1 MPFEF
6 LRRADARQVL
16 SFLQDEHPQ
25 TVALVV
31 AHMRADQ
38 AAIVISGMPDELQAD
53 VAPPGRRHGDD
64 LPRRRPRV
72 EAILERKL
80 SSVLQSTDASAAG
93 GLKPL
98 VDIINHA
105 DRATERLILEGLE
118 RRDPALAE
126 EVRSQ
131 MFMFEDITTLDDR
144 SVQLVLRSVD
154 SKELA
159 TALKGVSQD
168 VRGKIMA
175 NVSERARPTS
185 PTRSTCWAPCASA
198 PSRRPRPRSSRP
210 SARSR
215 SPARSCSAEG
225 TAMSTWSDARP
236 RGSSQGRRRRRRAS
250 ARMDAELRTSAFAPV
265 TGVDARLTDPHL
277 QSVVDRA
284 RTAAVAAGRAEG
296 YAEGYAA
303 GRAAAAADAER
314 TAAQVVA
321 RSEAAERQRDAHLAR
336 GVELLLTA
344 ADTFR
349 TQEQVV
355 LADVEDTVVE
365 LALSI
370 ARTVL
375 DRELATA
382 PTPART
388 PSPVRSGSSPTTA
401 P

>member
-1 MPFEF
+1 MLKLEELSGAQKAAVLLVQLGKEKSATVLKSLRESEVEEVLNEIARLKGVPDETVDAVFEEFATLANARRYYAQGGMDFAREVLEATLGSDRAKELLERMRASLVEMPFEF

-53 VAPPGRRHGDD
+53 VAHRVAVMETTSPDVVR
-64 LPRRRPRV
+64 RV

-80 SSVLQSTDASAAG
+80 SSVLQSTDGSAAG

-159 TALKGVSQD
+159 TALKGVSSD

-175 NVSERARPTS
+175 NVSERA
-185 PTRSTCWAPCASA
+185 
-198 PSRRPRPRSSRP
+198 
-210 SARSR
+210 
-215 SPARSCSAEG
+215 
-225 TAMSTWSDARP
+225 
-236 RGSSQGRRRRRRAS
+236 
-250 ARMDAELRTSAFAPV
+250 
-265 TGVDARLTDPHL
+265 
-277 QSVVDRA
+277 
-284 RTAAVAAGRAEG
+284 AAN
-296 YAEGYAA
+296 
-303 GRAAAAADAER
+303 
-314 TAAQVVA
+314 
-321 RSEAAERQRDAHLAR
+321 
-336 GVELLLTA
+336 
-344 ADTFR
+344 
-349 TQEQVV
+349 
-355 LADVEDTVVE
+355 LADEIDMLGAVRLSTVEEAQAKIIATIRSLEESGQILLSRGDRDEYVV
-365 LALSI
+365 
-370 ARTVL
+370 
-375 DRELATA
+375 
-382 PTPART
+382 
-388 PSPVRSGSSPTTA
+388 
-401 P
+401 

>member
-1 MPFEF
+1 MLKVEELSGAQKAAVLLVQLGKAKSAAVLKSLRESEVEEVLNEIARLKGVPTETVDAVFEEFQTLASARRYYAQGGMDFAREVLEATLGADRAKELLERMKASLVEMPFEF

-53 VAPPGRRHGDD
+53 VAHRVAVMETTSPDVVR
-64 LPRRRPRV
+64 RV

-175 NVSERARPTS
+175 NVSERA
-185 PTRSTCWAPCASA
+185 AAN
-198 PSRRPRPRSSRP
+198 
-210 SARSR
+210 
-215 SPARSCSAEG
+215 
-225 TAMSTWSDARP
+225 
-236 RGSSQGRRRRRRAS
+236 
-250 ARMDAELRTSAFAPV
+250 
-265 TGVDARLTDPHL
+265 LTDEIDL
-277 QSVVDRA
+277 MGAVRLSTVEEAQAKIIATIRSLEESGQILLSRGDRDEFVV
-284 RTAAVAAGRAEG
+284 
-296 YAEGYAA
+296 
-303 GRAAAAADAER
+303 
-314 TAAQVVA
+314 
-321 RSEAAERQRDAHLAR
+321 
-336 GVELLLTA
+336 
-344 ADTFR
+344 
-349 TQEQVV
+349 
-355 LADVEDTVVE
+355 
-365 LALSI
+365 
-370 ARTVL
+370 
-375 DRELATA
+375 
-382 PTPART
+382 
-388 PSPVRSGSSPTTA
+388 
-401 P
+401 

>member
-1 MPFEF
+1 MLKVEELSGAQKAAVLLVQLGKEKSAAVLKSLRESEVEEVLNEIARLKGVPTETVDAVFEEFQTLASARRYYAQGGMDFAREVLEATLGSDRAKELLDRMKASLVEMPFEF

-53 VAPPGRRHGDD
+53 VAHRVAVMETTSPDVVR
-64 LPRRRPRV
+64 RV

-175 NVSERARPTS
+175 NVSERA
-185 PTRSTCWAPCASA
+185 
-198 PSRRPRPRSSRP
+198 
-210 SARSR
+210 
-215 SPARSCSAEG
+215 
-225 TAMSTWSDARP
+225 
-236 RGSSQGRRRRRRAS
+236 
-250 ARMDAELRTSAFAPV
+250 
-265 TGVDARLTDPHL
+265 
-277 QSVVDRA
+277 
-284 RTAAVAAGRAEG
+284 AAN
-296 YAEGYAA
+296 
-303 GRAAAAADAER
+303 
-314 TAAQVVA
+314 
-321 RSEAAERQRDAHLAR
+321 
-336 GVELLLTA
+336 
-344 ADTFR
+344 
-349 TQEQVV
+349 
-355 LADVEDTVVE
+355 LADEIDMLGAVRLSTVEEAQAKIIATIRSLEESGQILLSRGDRDEYVV
-365 LALSI
+365 
-370 ARTVL
+370 
-375 DRELATA
+375 
-382 PTPART
+382 
-388 PSPVRSGSSPTTA
+388 
-401 P
+401 

>member
-1 MPFEF
+1 MLKVEELSGAQKAAVLLVQLGKEKSAAVLKSLRESEVEEVLNEIARLKGVPTETVDAVFEEFQTLASARRYYAQGGMDFAREVLEATLGSDRAKELLERMKASLVEMPFEF

-53 VAPPGRRHGDD
+53 VAHRVAVMETTSPDVVR
-64 LPRRRPRV
+64 RV

-80 SSVLQSTDASAAG
+80 SSVLQSSDSSAAG

-154 SKELA
+154 TKELA

-175 NVSERARPTS
+175 NVSERA
-185 PTRSTCWAPCASA
+185 
-198 PSRRPRPRSSRP
+198 
-210 SARSR
+210 
-215 SPARSCSAEG
+215 
-225 TAMSTWSDARP
+225 
-236 RGSSQGRRRRRRAS
+236 
-250 ARMDAELRTSAFAPV
+250 
-265 TGVDARLTDPHL
+265 
-277 QSVVDRA
+277 
-284 RTAAVAAGRAEG
+284 AAN
-296 YAEGYAA
+296 
-303 GRAAAAADAER
+303 
-314 TAAQVVA
+314 
-321 RSEAAERQRDAHLAR
+321 
-336 GVELLLTA
+336 
-344 ADTFR
+344 
-349 TQEQVV
+349 
-355 LADVEDTVVE
+355 LADEIDLLGAVRLSTVEEAQAKIIATIRSLEESGQILLSRGDRDEYVV
-365 LALSI
+365 
-370 ARTVL
+370 
-375 DRELATA
+375 
-382 PTPART
+382 
-388 PSPVRSGSSPTTA
+388 
-401 P
+401 

>member
-1 MPFEF
+1 MLKVEELSGAQKAAVLLVQLGKEKSAAVLRSLRESEVEEVLNEIARLKGVPTETVDAVFEEFQTLASARRYYAQGGMDFAREVLEATLGADRAKELLDRMKASLVEMPFEF

-53 VAPPGRRHGDD
+53 VAHRVAVMETTSPDVVR
-64 LPRRRPRV
+64 RV
-72 EAILERKL
+72 EAVLERKL

-175 NVSERARPTS
+175 NVSERA
-185 PTRSTCWAPCASA
+185 
-198 PSRRPRPRSSRP
+198 
-210 SARSR
+210 
-215 SPARSCSAEG
+215 
-225 TAMSTWSDARP
+225 
-236 RGSSQGRRRRRRAS
+236 
-250 ARMDAELRTSAFAPV
+250 
-265 TGVDARLTDPHL
+265 
-277 QSVVDRA
+277 
-284 RTAAVAAGRAEG
+284 AAN
-296 YAEGYAA
+296 
-303 GRAAAAADAER
+303 
-314 TAAQVVA
+314 
-321 RSEAAERQRDAHLAR
+321 
-336 GVELLLTA
+336 
-344 ADTFR
+344 
-349 TQEQVV
+349 
-355 LADVEDTVVE
+355 LADEIDMLGAVRLSTVEEAQAKIIATIRSLEESGQILLSRGERDEYVV
-365 LALSI
+365 
-370 ARTVL
+370 
-375 DRELATA
+375 
-382 PTPART
+382 
-388 PSPVRSGSSPTTA
+388 
-401 P
+401 

>member
-1 MPFEF
+1 MLKVEELSGAQKAAVLLVQLGKEKSAAVLKSLRESEVEEVLNEIARLKGVPTETVDAVFSEFQTLASARRYYAQGGMDFAREVLEATLGSDRAKELLDRMKASLVEMPFEF

-16 SFLQDEHPQ
+16 SFLQEEHPQ

-53 VAPPGRRHGDD
+53 VAHRVAVMETTSPDVVR
-64 LPRRRPRV
+64 RV

-175 NVSERARPTS
+175 NVSERA
-185 PTRSTCWAPCASA
+185 AAN
-198 PSRRPRPRSSRP
+198 
-210 SARSR
+210 
-215 SPARSCSAEG
+215 
-225 TAMSTWSDARP
+225 
-236 RGSSQGRRRRRRAS
+236 
-250 ARMDAELRTSAFAPV
+250 
-265 TGVDARLTDPHL
+265 LTDEIDL
-277 QSVVDRA
+277 MGAVRLSTVEEAQAKIIATIRSLEESGQILLSRGDRDEFVV
-284 RTAAVAAGRAEG
+284 
-296 YAEGYAA
+296 
-303 GRAAAAADAER
+303 
-314 TAAQVVA
+314 
-321 RSEAAERQRDAHLAR
+321 
-336 GVELLLTA
+336 
-344 ADTFR
+344 
-349 TQEQVV
+349 
-355 LADVEDTVVE
+355 
-365 LALSI
+365 
-370 ARTVL
+370 
-375 DRELATA
+375 
-382 PTPART
+382 
-388 PSPVRSGSSPTTA
+388 
-401 P
+401 

>member
-1 MPFEF
+1 MLKVEELSGAQKAAVLLVQLGKEKSAAVLKSLRESEVEEVLNEIARLKGVPTETVDAVFEEFSTLASARRYFAQGGMDFAREVLEATLGADRAKELLDRMKASLVEMPFEF

-53 VAPPGRRHGDD
+53 VAHRVAVMETTSPDVVR
-64 LPRRRPRV
+64 RV

-175 NVSERARPTS
+175 NVSERA
-185 PTRSTCWAPCASA
+185 AAN
-198 PSRRPRPRSSRP
+198 
-210 SARSR
+210 
-215 SPARSCSAEG
+215 
-225 TAMSTWSDARP
+225 
-236 RGSSQGRRRRRRAS
+236 
-250 ARMDAELRTSAFAPV
+250 
-265 TGVDARLTDPHL
+265 LTDEIDL
-277 QSVVDRA
+277 MGAVRLSTVEEAQAKIIATIRSLEESGQILLSRGDRDEYVV
-284 RTAAVAAGRAEG
+284 
-296 YAEGYAA
+296 
-303 GRAAAAADAER
+303 
-314 TAAQVVA
+314 
-321 RSEAAERQRDAHLAR
+321 
-336 GVELLLTA
+336 
-344 ADTFR
+344 
-349 TQEQVV
+349 
-355 LADVEDTVVE
+355 
-365 LALSI
+365 
-370 ARTVL
+370 
-375 DRELATA
+375 
-382 PTPART
+382 
-388 PSPVRSGSSPTTA
+388 
-401 P
+401 